1 MLRKCRVKIQKKEL
15 FLSTSSTDKEGIEV
29 VVREII
35 RPTTTTAAKR
45 QLTCFSNLQN
55 RLKKT
60 GNRIWKKSWGWEL
73 NFSREKLKVQ
83 FDKERER

>member
-1 MLRKCRVKIQKKEL
+1 MCGGRVQKESLLAK
-15 FLSTSSTDKEGIEV
+15 SATDKEGIEV

-55 RLKKT
+55 RL
-60 GNRIWKKSWGWEL
+60 
-73 NFSREKLKVQ
+73 SRKAIGSGKN
-83 FDKERER
+83 